1 MKIIAFIG
9 MPAAGKSEA
18 AIIASEMGYPVVN
31 MGDVI
36 REEVKRCGLAPTDA
50 NLGRTGTRF
59 RREEGP
65 AAIAKRC
72 IQDIKAVHSDIVI
85 VDGVRNIEEVYM
97 FKEEFGDAFLL
108 INIRSSFD
116 NRLTRIKLR
125 GREDDMLMD
134 KDALRIRD
142 KRELSWGIGDSIK
155 NADMHIENDRTLD
168 EFRQRVQKVIEDYE
182 S

>member
-9 MPAAGKSEA
+9 MPATGKGEA
-18 AIIASEMGYPVVN
+18 AVIASEMGYPVVN

-36 REEVKRCGLAPTDA
+36 RKEVKRCGLAPTDE
-50 NLGRTGTRF
+50 NLGKTGTRL
-59 RREEGP
+59 RQEQGP

-72 IQDIKAVHSDIVI
+72 IPDIKAANSDIVI

-108 INIRSSFD
+108 INIHSSFD
-116 NRLTRIKLR
+116 NRLTRIRLR

-142 KRELSWGIGDSIK
+142 ERELSWGMGDSIK
-155 NADMHIENDRTLD
+155 NAYMNIENDTTLD
-168 EFRQRVQKVIEDYE
+168 EFRQRVQKVIEEYE
-182 S
+182 